1 MTTAPDTRRPSPADL
16 ASRTRAARRQAD
28 LLAPAD
34 LGPRGRFRWAFTE
47 GIHRSGMTPHS
58 RLVALTVASYANAQR
73 GFIKDE
79 RQPGLERLAAD
90 TGLAVAQVAVALRV
104 LESRGWVSVTRP
116 FTHDGRSLHTYVQ
129 PHIPR
134 HAMDQLGAA
143 RTERTTTDA

>member
-1 MTTAPDTRRPSPADL
+1 MTTAPAPRPSPADL

-28 LLAPAD
+28 LLAPAE
-34 LGPRGRFRWAFTE
+34 LGPKQRFRWAFTQ
-47 GIHRSGMTPHS
+47 GIRQSGMTPHS
-58 RLVALTVASYANAQR
+58 RLVALTVAAYGNAQQGR
-73 GFIKDE
+73 IQDK
-79 RQPGLERLAAD
+79 RQPGLDQLAAD